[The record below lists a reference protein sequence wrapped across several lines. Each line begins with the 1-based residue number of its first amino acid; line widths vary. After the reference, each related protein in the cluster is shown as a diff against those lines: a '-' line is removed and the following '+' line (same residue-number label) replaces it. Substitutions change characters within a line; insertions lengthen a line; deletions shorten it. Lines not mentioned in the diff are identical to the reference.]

1 MLNDILAD
9 GEDRM
14 QKTVEFFRKDLA
26 SVRAGRANPAILD
39 KVVVDY
45 YGSPTPINQMGNITA
60 PEPRLLMIAPW
71 DKSALGAIEKAIL
84 KSDLGL
90 NPNNDGSII
99 RLAIP
104 QLTEERRAQLVK
116 GTKKKGEE
124 CKVSV
129 RNIRRDVVDKVKAEE
144 KAKGC
149 SEDEAKKASDDIQ
162 KTTDK
167 YVKEVDKI
175 LEAKEKEI
183 MEV

>member
-1 MLNDILAD
+1 MLKDVLTD

-14 QKTVEFFRKDLA
+14 QKSIEFFRKDLA

-39 KVVVDY
+39 KITVDY
-45 YGSPTPINQMGNITA
+45 YGAATPLNQMGTIAA
-60 PEPRLLMIAPW
+60 PEPRLLTIIPW

-90 NPNNDGSII
+90 NPNNDGNII
-99 RLAIP
+99 RLIIP
-104 QLTEERRAQLVK
+104 QLTEERRGQLVK
-116 GTKKKGEE
+116 STRKKGEE

-129 RNIRRDVVDKVKAEE
+129 RNIRRDIADKIKVEE
-144 KAKGC
+144 KAKAC
-149 SEDEAKKASDDIQ
+149 SEDEAKDANDELQ

-167 YVKEVDKI
+167 YVKEIDKI
-175 LEAKEKEI
+175 LDVKEKEI

>member
-1 MLNDILAD
+1 MLKDILAE

-14 QKTVEFFRKDLA
+14 QKSVEFFRKDLA

-39 KVVVDY
+39 KIVVDY
-45 YGSPTPINQMGNITA
+45 YGAETPLNQLGNIAA
-60 PEPRLLMIAPW
+60 PEPRLLTIAPW
-71 DKSALGAIEKAIL
+71 DKSALGAIEKAIQ

-104 QLTEERRAQLVK
+104 QLTEERRVQLVK
-116 GTKKKGEE
+116 STKKKGEE

-129 RNIRRDVVDKVKAEE
+129 RNIRRDVADKIKAEE

-149 SEDEAKKASDDIQ
+149 SEDDAKKANDDLQ
-162 KTTDK
+162 KATDK
-167 YVKEVDKI
+167 YIKEVDKI
-175 LEAKEKEI
+175 LELKETEI